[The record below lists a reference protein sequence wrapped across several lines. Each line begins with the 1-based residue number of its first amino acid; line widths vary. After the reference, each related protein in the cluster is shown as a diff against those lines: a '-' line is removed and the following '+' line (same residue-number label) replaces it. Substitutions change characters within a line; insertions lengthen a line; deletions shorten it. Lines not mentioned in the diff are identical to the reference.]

1 MKRIVLAFS
10 LPLVLAASVA
20 YAQKPATVGRSG
32 LDTVTSVGDLK
43 TTPEMWFYEQAMRQ
57 YKDPKA
63 AVRAKAEVYAAQRAR
78 RLESMRWFGFS
89 NSRPRVSSDPIHGD
103 YSPRWVA
110 NAGCFPSRWS
120 GMGMP

>member
-1 MKRIVLAFS
+1 MKRIVLVLT

-20 YAQKPATVGRSG
+20 FAQKSATVGRSG
-32 LDTVTSVGDLK
+32 LDTIVSAGDLK

-89 NSRPRVSSDPIHGD
+89 NSRPRVSSDPFHGD

-110 NAGCFPSRWS
+110 NTCCYPSRWS
-120 GMGMP
+120 GMVMP